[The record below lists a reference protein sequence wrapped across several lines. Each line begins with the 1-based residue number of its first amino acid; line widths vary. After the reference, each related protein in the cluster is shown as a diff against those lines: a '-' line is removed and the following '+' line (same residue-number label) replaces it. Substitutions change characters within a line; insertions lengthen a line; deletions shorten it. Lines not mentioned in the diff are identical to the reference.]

1 MPNIFD
7 IHSIF
12 LCIYSRVHFIYC
24 KLHYAFSTHSFQLDV
39 HPTSGDEV
47 GKQLTLRSWTAT
59 PIPGVPCPTKSLLG
73 RDSLETHPAIEN
85 KTTKNCFR
93 RYDTFILNICL
104 VLGPTWFSGSIWGA
118 APKWGQGGMHER
130 HLMRMEMYAD
140 KIEKPVHDRQLGL
153 RWNPLWFQINWNT
166 YTTWIQPILN
176 LVSKN
181 HGSVVSMGW
190 TVFGCSLSYWYSI
203 LGWVN
208 HGNHWTSVSCCL
220 LKRSTLQSMLHGI
233 TRFFLVKSKILFL
246 ISPEWDLC
254 NPLLWHFFWTSHHYP
269 TWGVAG
275 QVGPSLPCDSCGT
288 FHAPP
293 WTCNVQ
299 PHVF

>member
-1 MPNIFD
+1 M
-7 IHSIF
+7 
-12 LCIYSRVHFIYC
+12 
-24 KLHYAFSTHSFQLDV
+24 
-39 HPTSGDEV
+39 
-47 GKQLTLRSWTAT
+47 
-59 PIPGVPCPTKSLLG
+59 
-73 RDSLETHPAIEN
+73 
-85 KTTKNCFR
+85 
-93 RYDTFILNICL
+93 
-104 VLGPTWFSGSIWGA
+104 
-118 APKWGQGGMHER
+118 GQGGMHER

-254 NPLLWHFFWTSHHYP
+254 NPLWHFFGPHIIIQLGVWLGRLDRVCPATPVAHSRP
-269 TWGVAG
+269 TMDL
-275 QVGPSLPCDSCGT
+275 QRST
-288 FHAPP
+288 
-293 WTCNVQ
+293 
-299 PHVF
+299 HVF